1 MLGLLALVLL
11 ANPAWA
17 QSTETEQFLQEI
29 VPQIQAL
36 GRAQNLARMAG
47 ERANGGLEVYRAE
60 PSMFG
65 NASEAPYTEL
75 PDAWIFRFQGGSPGA
90 SVRTIE
96 TEVRV
101 NRDTFTTTVLYNGPI
116 RSGVVPPV
124 SSQLPPAQPLQPL
137 PNPPQ
142 TFEFQPLPEAAPV
155 MPILPTAAMPTT
167 APVAPATDDSIRLT
181 EAIFGLSR
189 AQNLAR
195 QAGERVNGGLQVY
208 RVENAM
214 HGNAANSPFVD
225 SGDAWIFRFR
235 GGAPGTALNTIETEV
250 RVDKATFE
258 TSVIYN
264 GAPR

>member
-17 QSTETEQFLQEI
+17 QSTEAEQFLQNIAPE
-29 VPQIQAL
+29 IQAL

-60 PSMFG
+60 ASMFG

-75 PDAWIFRFQGGSPGA
+75 PDAWIFRFQGGAPGA
-90 SVRTIE
+90 SIRTIE

-101 NRDTFTTTVLYNGPI
+101 DRDTFATTVLYNGPI
-116 RSGVVPPV
+116 HSGAVPPV
-124 SSQLPPAQPLQPL
+124 SSQLPPAQPLQA
-137 PNPPQ
+137 NQPQ
-142 TFEFQPLPEAAPV
+142 TFEFESLPEAAPV
-155 MPILPTAAMPTT
+155 MPILPTAAIPTT
-167 APVAPATDDSIRLT
+167 APVAPATGDTISLT

-189 AQNLAR
+189 ARNLAR

-208 RVENAM
+208 RVEAAM

-225 SGDAWIFRFR
+225 ASDAWVFRFR

-250 RVDKATFE
+250 RVDKATFA